1 MQKLS
6 QGLYP
11 PLETQVVG
19 ILSERIEMNNSLKD
33 HYDYVDTDSVK
44 QILNAQYGKEVGMKD
59 YIIVHR
65 EDTKSTGI
73 IFKKSIDAIL
83 EREDETCLIVN
94 GCSVYC
100 EDKYKDIVMKILK

>member
-19 ILSERIEMNNSLKD
+19 ILSERVEMSDFLKCN
-33 HYDYVDTDSVK
+33 YDYVDTDSVK
-44 QILNAQYGKEVGMKD
+44 QALNAQYGKEVGMKE
-59 YIIVHR
+59 YIVVHQNN
-65 EDTKSTGI
+65 KTGI
-73 IFKKSIDAIL
+73 ISKKDIGAVL
-83 EREDETCLIVN
+83 EREDGTCLIVN
-94 GCSVYC
+94 GYLVYC